1 MRARRQGNR
10 GHQEGRD
17 GSQSLK
23 YFLFMLSQIKF
34 AFTKLNFLKTAPG
47 VAPYLWLKG
56 SKEKPF
62 LYPFKLEGA
71 SGGNE

>member
-1 MRARRQGNR
+1 
-10 GHQEGRD
+10 
-17 GSQSLK
+17 
-23 YFLFMLSQIKF
+23 MLSQIKF

-56 SKEKPF
+56 SKEKPY